1 MVSAKKLRRNK
12 MLLADAQNIL
22 NAIRE
27 TLESFGITPT
37 ADVDL
42 PDQLH
47 SLLSQRASG
56 PPAPAQVQLPPP
68 PLSGHGQIASRSVFL
83 LPDFTTPASTPQ
95 AHGAVPIPLSAGE
108 ISPELVQQVE
118 AKFRSN
124 VERAA
129 AGEIRL
135 PNNAP
140 TNPPQPGPRPTR
152 AGRPTPEQQRQIL
165 ENALGRPIA
174 EPQPSPHV
182 KPPSL

>member
-1 MVSAKKLRRNK
+1 MVSSKKLRRSK

-27 TLESFGITPT
+27 TLQSFGITPA
-37 ADVDL
+37 ADIEL

-56 PPAPAQVQLPPP
+56 PLTPAQVQLPPP
-68 PLSGHGQIASRSVFL
+68 PLSGHGQIASRGVFL
-83 LPDFTTPASTPQ
+83 LPDFTTSAPTPA
-95 AHGAVPIPLSAGE
+95 AHNTVPIPVSGE
-108 ISPELVQQVE
+108 IPPEMVQQVE

-124 VERAA
+124 IERAA
-129 AGEIRL
+129 SGEIRL
-135 PNNAP
+135 PNTAP
-140 TNPPQPGPRPTR
+140 TNQPSPGPRPTR